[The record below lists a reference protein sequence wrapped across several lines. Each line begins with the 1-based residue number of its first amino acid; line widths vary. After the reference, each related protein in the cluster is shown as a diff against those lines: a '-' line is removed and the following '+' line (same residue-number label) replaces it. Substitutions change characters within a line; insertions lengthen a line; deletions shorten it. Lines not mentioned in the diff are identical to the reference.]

1 MKYLPNADNAVD
13 LTVKPDF
20 SQVESD
26 TAQIAT
32 NQRFALFY
40 PEKRPFFLE
49 GIDMFATPLQAVYT
63 RTITAPIA
71 GGRVTGKAAGI
82 RYTVLVADDD
92 GGGSAILPGPNGSNV
107 RAHRLRIDRVHRAGE
122 AGHRPLVRQ
131 RPRDGSG
138 ASHRRRRSRTA
149 A

>member
-1 MKYLPNADNAVD
+1 MLTGFEKLPGGGHIVAAPYAAASNVAERGAARVAPGDAVLHSQIGVDVKYLPNADNAID

-49 GIDMFATPLQAVYT
+49 GIDMLRDAASRPST
-63 RTITAPIA
+63 R
-71 GGRVTGKAAGI
+71 GR
-82 RYTVLVADDD
+82 
-92 GGGSAILPGPNGSNV
+92 S
-107 RAHRLRIDRVHRAGE
+107 
-122 AGHRPLVRQ
+122 
-131 RPRDGSG
+131 
-138 ASHRRRRSRTA
+138 RRRSRA
-149 A
+149 DA

>member
-1 MKYLPNADNAVD
+1 MDVKYLPNADNAID

-20 SQVESD
+20 SQIESD

-32 NQRFALFY
+32 NQRFALFF

-71 GGRVTGKAAGI
+71 GGRVTGKSA
-82 RYTVLVADDD
+82 
-92 GGGSAILPGPNGSNV
+92 GSATPCWWPTMTAGEARSCRDRTVGF
-107 RAHRLRIDRVHRAGE
+107 RAHRLRVHRGHRAGE
-122 AGHRPLVRQ
+122 
-131 RPRDGSG
+131 
-138 ASHRRRRSRTA
+138 T
-149 A
+149 